1 MFICTP
7 FAAGAFTGA
16 ITGAL
21 AGRASDSGVIRG
33 AGLGAI
39 AGTILSVEILE
50 AFRACWCSELSR
62 SHSSSSMVSVLPFI
76 YLFL

>member
-1 MFICTP
+1 MLICTS

-39 AGTILSVEILE
+39 AGTILSVEVLE
-50 AFRACWCSELSR
+50 AFRAYWCSEFSG
-62 SHSSSSMVSVLPFI
+62 SQSSSSMVSVLSFI

>member
-1 MFICTP
+1 MLICTS

-39 AGTILSVEILE
+39 AGTILSVEVLE
-50 AFRACWCSELSR
+50 AFRAYWCSELSG
-62 SHSSSSMVSVLPFI
+62 SQSSSSMVSVLSFI